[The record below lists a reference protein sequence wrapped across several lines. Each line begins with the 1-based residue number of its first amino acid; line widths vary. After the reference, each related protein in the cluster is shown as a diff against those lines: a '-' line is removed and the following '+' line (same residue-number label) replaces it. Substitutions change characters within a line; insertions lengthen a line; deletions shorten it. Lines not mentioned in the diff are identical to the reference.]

1 MSVSELMDEKD
12 MADLL
17 VSVPAEGLLHGAV
30 WAEPKG
36 HGWVHPWRFA
46 KSQLKAIG
54 SCRAWHPGLYRAM
67 AACTAGITVE
77 FETDSSSIVLEARV
91 EPFPRGSREVLDEAA
106 ECAFAPDGPLDGFSC
121 DVDGRHLPCALPEEN
136 HDGVTRVE
144 FALDDPE
151 EAPESNLQR
160 LPGMGR
166 HHHVR
171 VWLPCLTSCDL
182 RHVVGDGN
190 VIEPVTARDQL
201 LVIGDSIA
209 QGFVAG
215 DPARNWPALL
225 ATQLD
230 MDVLNQGIGGQV
242 FLPGSTVG
250 LADEASPAAVVVE
263 LGENYRYEP
272 CQEMRITRDIR
283 TSLFEVAEAWPE
295 ASTWTLTP
303 LWHLDETHP
312 THRGSCFAAVPD
324 LIRTAVAANPD
335 MHLVEGSRLLQASPV
350 LMADGY
356 EHPNADGSETIAK
369 RLAYIM
375 RALEEPAETRR
386 ARAIELL
393 TDGPREAFPIL
404 ECARRGIGEVLV
416 AKKGVCV
423 LEVPRH
429 GTFVWGTS
437 RKAMREALD
446 VFASRD
452 LVCVL
457 GTAPVHDVRR
467 DLGLTEDAPC
477 NMVIY
482 EKQDR
487 LEVDPSLDIRTLTP
501 AYAELVASHYSH
513 PEYLAPGELED
524 ILARGLVLGGFEAGR
539 LCAFIGEHPEG
550 AIGML
555 EVFPELRRRGWATAL
570 ESAKINEQLDRGLVP
585 WGEVWPDNQA
595 SIALQEKL
603 GLTVYPEK
611 GMHFMSR
618 P

>member
-1 MSVSELMDEKD
+1 MCVCGC
-12 MADLL
+12 
-17 VSVPAEGLLHGAV
+17 PA
-30 WAEPKG
+30 
-36 HGWVHPWRFA
+36 
-46 KSQLKAIG
+46 S
-54 SCRAWHPGLYRAM
+54 
-67 AACTAGITVE
+67 
-77 FETDSSSIVLEARV
+77 
-91 EPFPRGSREVLDEAA
+91 
-106 ECAFAPDGPLDGFSC
+106 
-121 DVDGRHLPCALPEEN
+121 
-136 HDGVTRVE
+136 
-144 FALDDPE
+144 
-151 EAPESNLQR
+151 
-160 LPGMGR
+160 
-166 HHHVR
+166 
-171 VWLPCLTSCDL
+171 TSCDL

-250 LADEASPAAVVVE
+250 LADAASPAAVVVE

-324 LIRTAVAANPD
+324 LIRTAVAANPG

-429 GTFVWGTS
+429 GTFVRGTS

-446 VFASRD
+446 VFASRRPGVRPWHRPRPRRAPRSGPYRGCP
-452 LVCVL
+452 LQHGHLREARPPRGGFLARHSHTHAGVC
-457 GTAPVHDVRR
+457 R
-467 DLGLTEDAPC
+467 
-477 NMVIY
+477 
-482 EKQDR
+482 
-487 LEVDPSLDIRTLTP
+487 
-501 AYAELVASHYSH
+501 ASRPQHYSH

-524 ILARGLVLGGFEAGR
+524 ILARGLVLGGFGCGTSLRLHRRAPRGRHWHAG
-539 LCAFIGEHPEG
+539 
-550 AIGML
+550 
-555 EVFPELRRRGWATAL
+555 
-570 ESAKINEQLDRGLVP
+570 GLP
-585 WGEVWPDNQA
+585 RAA
-595 SIALQEKL
+595 SPRV
-603 GLTVYPEK
+603 GNR
-611 GMHFMSR
+611 S
-618 P
+618 